1 MRKGFTI
8 VELVVIIAIIG
19 VISVFVSA
27 RVSGMAERTRAFHDQ
42 LLSQVQYAR
51 KVAVAQRRSVC
62 AHVGAPQS
70 RLFYADAGAGNCPA
84 AAGVA
89 APTGELPFAVAVPGG
104 VAVDT
109 VTLQFDAL
117 GRPRSAAGALLA
129 AQVVV
134 NVAGDGN
141 YPITIDHETGY
152 VR

>member
-1 MRKGFTI
+1 MRQGFTI
-8 VELVVIIAIIG
+8 VELVVVIVIVG

-27 RVSGMAERTRAFHDQ
+27 RVTGTAERTRAVHDQ

-51 KVAVAQRRSVC
+51 KVAVAQRRVVC

-70 RLFYADAGAGNCPA
+70 RLFYADAAGTCPA

-89 APTGELPFAVAVPGG
+89 ASTGQVPFAVDVPGAI
-104 VAVDT
+104 AVDT

-129 AQVVV
+129 AQLVV
-134 NVAGDGN
+134 NVAGDGI
-141 YPITIDHETGY
+141 YPITIDHESGY

>member
-1 MRKGFTI
+1 MRQGFTI
-8 VELVVIIAIIG
+8 VELVVIIAILG

-27 RVSGMAERTRAFHDQ
+27 RVTGTAERTRAVHDQ

-51 KVAVAQRRSVC
+51 KVAVAQRRGVC

-70 RLFYADAGAGNCPA
+70 RLFYADVAAGNCPA
-84 AAGVA
+84 VAGVA
-89 APTGELPFAVAVPGG
+89 APTGEVPFAVAVPGG
-104 VAVDT
+104 VTVDT

-129 AQVVV
+129 AQLVV
-134 NVAGDGN
+134 NVAGDGI
-141 YPITIDHETGY
+141 YPITIDHESGY

>member
-1 MRKGFTI
+1 MHRGFTI
-8 VELVVIIAIIG
+8 VELVVIIAILG

-27 RVSGMAERTRAFHDQ
+27 RMSNTAERTRAVHDQ

-51 KVAVAQRRSVC
+51 KVAVAQRRTVC
-62 AHVGAPQS
+62 AHIGAPQS
-70 RLFYADAGAGNCPA
+70 QLFYAAGGNCPA

-89 APTGELPFAVAVPGG
+89 APTGQVPFTVDVPGAVAVD
-104 VAVDT
+104 A

-129 AQVVV
+129 AQLVI
-134 NVAGDGN
+134 NVTGDGS
-141 YPITIDHETGY
+141 YPITIDQESGY